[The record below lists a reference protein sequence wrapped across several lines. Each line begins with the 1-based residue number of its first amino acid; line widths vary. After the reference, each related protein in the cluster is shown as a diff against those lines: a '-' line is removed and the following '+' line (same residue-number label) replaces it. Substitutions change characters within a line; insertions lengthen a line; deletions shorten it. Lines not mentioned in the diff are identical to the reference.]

1 MQGILFPSISPIAFS
16 LGPIDIYWYGITYVV
31 SIVLGWWYARHL
43 VSNDSSRLTAKDIDE
58 FVVWAAVGVIV
69 GGRLGYVLFYHPLEY
84 LPRPWEILYFWQPGR
99 SFHGGLIGVIVAGI
113 WYCWRHRL
121 PILPLGDVVCCAVP
135 IGLFFGRIGNFINAE
150 LFGRVTDA
158 PWGVVFPNGGP
169 LPRHPSQLYEAVL
182 EGALLFFILF
192 ALDRWTSLR
201 RTRPGLLIAVFMIVY
216 GLARVFAELF
226 RQPDLH
232 IGFLVGGTTIGQ
244 LLSTPVLLIGVL
256 LSWHVLNQKKIQ
268 S

>member
-1 MQGILFPSISPIAFS
+1 MTGIIFPSISPIAFS

-43 VSNDSSRLTAKDIDE
+43 VSKGNTSLTVKDIDE

-84 LPRPWEILYFWQPGR
+84 MVRPWEILYFWQPGR
-99 SFHGGLIGVIVAGI
+99 AFHGGLLGVIIAGI
-113 WYCWRHRL
+113 WYCWRNKL
-121 PILPLGDVVCCAVP
+121 PALPLADVVCCAVP
-135 IGLFFGRIGNFINAE
+135 IGLFFGRIGNFINSE
-150 LFGRVTDA
+150 LFGRVTEM
-158 PWGVVFPNGGP
+158 PWGVIFPNGGP
-169 LPRHPSQLYEAVL
+169 QPRHPSQLYEAVL
-182 EGALLFFILF
+182 EGALLFTLLF

-201 RTRPGLLIAVFMIVY
+201 QKRPGMLAAVFMIGY
-216 GLARVFAELF
+216 GLARVFVEFF

-232 IGFLVGGTTIGQ
+232 IGFLVGGTTMGQ
-244 LLSTPVLLIGVL
+244 ILTTPVLLVGVL
-256 LSWHVLNQKKIQ
+256 LSWHVLNQKKVQ